1 LMVAECNQS
10 EETDVERDPAAQTS
24 RAEAIEL
31 LSRYCRRL
39 LLQPS
44 HDDTRHMFAVVLA
57 TTPLALGECDS
68 LLITA
73 LVKEARAH
81 VEELAYRLE
90 APGYSSLYIA
100 ATTAR
105 LHQTLTVLQKQ
116 LAPHVVEAF
125 GQPVAA

>member
-1 LMVAECNQS
+1 M
-10 EETDVERDPAAQTS
+10 ERDPAAQTS

-31 LSRYCRRL
+31 LSRSCRRL

-44 HDDTRHMFAVVLA
+44 HDDTRHMLAFLLA

-81 VEELAYRLE
+81 AEELAYRLE

-100 ATTAR
+100 ASTAR
-105 LHQTLTVLQKQ
+105 LHQTLTILQLQ
-116 LAPHVVEAF
+116 LAPDVVAAF
-125 GQPVAA
+125 GRPVAA

>member
-1 LMVAECNQS
+1 MEG
-10 EETDVERDPAAQTS
+10 DPAAQTS

-31 LSRYCRRL
+31 LSRCCRRL

-44 HDDTRHMFAVVLA
+44 HDDTRHMLAFVLA

-81 VEELAYRLE
+81 AEELAYRLE

-100 ATTAR
+100 ASTAR
-105 LHQTLTVLQKQ
+105 LHQTLTILQLQ
-116 LAPHVVEAF
+116 LAPDVVAAF